1 MTEIEWADS
10 TVTAGANEKYRPLLA
25 TIRGEQLAS
34 TRHREKWA
42 VLESFTADQSGR
54 DLAYRL
60 KADNPDFEFI
70 SRKDGDK
77 VTVYARL
84 REGVI
89 E

>member
-10 TVTAGANEKYRPLLA
+10 DVSAPTSEKYRPLLA

-34 TRHREKWA
+34 TRHRVQWA

-60 KADNPDFEFI
+60 KAGNPDFEFI

-84 REGVI
+84 RNGVT